1 MKTKQQM
8 QARMREI
15 AARSKT
21 LATKVEALTPEETAE
36 ISTLA
41 QELDA
46 IKARLT
52 ALATGEQVVQ
62 DEAEAPAAEV
72 KPEEPAPTALTE
84 TIRAEVVKHIA
95 RGGQGEKLARTGGFS
110 HVGEFALATAH
121 ASMRNGKIDK
131 RLLALDGGNTQV
143 PREGGYAVPV
153 EFATEILELMKGT
166 GGIAQF
172 CAQLKTGGGD
182 FEQSIDPNEPWS
194 TSGIQVGYLDE
205 LGAMTVNKP
214 DLELVSIK
222 LAETG
227 ALVKLSNRL
236 MKDAPMVASLVRRN
250 VPARLNSF
258 ITKQI
263 FSGDAVGRHFVGF
276 FSSSAKKT
284 ITAEASQGA
293 GTIKAE
299 NVVKMMAA
307 LPADLMGSF
316 VWLVHPTALPQIWL
330 LKDAS
335 GNPMYQALGGLRDSP
350 WGTLLGRPVVV
361 CEHCSVL
368 GTEGDIVAFAGDGY
382 GLLSRTGTSASLEE
396 SMHCYFD
403 SNSYALRFTLDVG
416 GGPLWPGPGAY
427 PDGSTFSPFVTLAS
441 SRT

>member
-1 MKTKQQM
+1 MDPKKMKARMKAI
-8 QARMREI
+8 QAR
-15 AARSKT
+15 AQA
-21 LATKVEALTPEETAE
+21 LATKAELTPEESDE
-36 ISTLA
+36 IKALA
-41 QELDA
+41 SELA
-46 IKARLT
+46 SIQARLT
-52 ALATGEQVVQ
+52 ALAIGETEMEE
-62 DEAEAPAAEV
+62 EAAAED
-72 KPEEPAPTALTE
+72 PAPTEEEPEPTPSANNRDRV
-84 TIRAEVVKHIA
+84 RAAIQ
-95 RGGQGEKLARTGGFS
+95 GGDKPGASKKSGGFS
-110 HVGEFALATAH
+110 HVGEFAVALATA
-121 ASMRNGKIDK
+121 STRNGKIDP
-131 RLLALDGGNTQV
+131 RLLALGGGNTQV
-143 PREGGYAVPV
+143 PREGGYAVPT
-153 EFATEILELMKGT
+153 EFASEILELMKGT
-166 GGIAQF
+166 NGIAQF

-263 FSGDAVGRHFVGF
+263 LRGDAVGRHFSGF
-276 FSSSAKKT
+276 LSSSAKKT

-293 GTIKAE
+293 NTIKAE

-307 LPADLMGSF
+307 LPSDQMGSF

-330 LKDAS
+330 LKDSS
-335 GNPMYQALGGLRDSP
+335 GNPMYQPLGGLRDSP

-368 GTEGDIVAFAGDGY
+368 GTEGDIIAFAGEGY
-382 GLLSRTGTSASLEE
+382 GLLTRTGTSPTLEE

-403 SNSYALRFTLDVG
+403 SNSYALRFTLDAG
-416 GGPLWPGPGAY
+416 GGPLWPSTGAY
-427 PDGSTFSPFVTLAS
+427 PDGSTFSPFVTLS
-441 SRT
+441 STRT